1 MRRAL
6 AILTLTSAVFTV
18 PVIAQIGGRPMQ
30 MSVART
36 DGPFND
42 SFMTGGVN
50 LAATPTG
57 PTNAQLAFRGLNIV
71 EGPNAQ
77 VTQAAIYFRFR
88 FVPRPTG
95 IPNAI
100 IEIAADGADA
110 NIQNQR
116 FLQAGNLPGGGKGAL
131 VTFRAR
137 VLQNDGNTPPNET
150 EQQGT
155 ITLLLVDSKPGAS
168 QRPDPTAQPD
178 SVVIFLNNSPFPFY
192 IGVVRDNGVVREGD
206 IYVHGRFIPSQ
217 F

>member
-6 AILTLTSAVFTV
+6 AILALTSALFTV

-36 DGPFND
+36 AGPVED
-42 SFMTGGVN
+42 TFMTGGVN
-50 LAATPTG
+50 LVG
-57 PTNAQLAFRGLNIV
+57 VTNAQLAFRGLNIL

-88 FVPRPTG
+88 FEDPSSS
-95 IPNAI
+95 PNQI
-100 IEIAADGADA
+100 IDIAADGADA

-116 FLQAGNLPGGGKGAL
+116 FLLVGNPPGGGKGAL

-137 VLQNDGNTPPNET
+137 VRQIGSGGSTT

-155 ITLLLVDSKPGAS
+155 ITLLLVDSTPGAS
-168 QRPDPTAQPD
+168 QRPDPTAPTD
-178 SVVIFLNNSPFPFY
+178 SVAIFLNNSPFPFY
-192 IGVVRDNGVVREGD
+192 IGVVQDGD

-217 F
+217 I

>member
-30 MSVART
+30 MSVARIA
-36 DGPFND
+36 GPVED
-42 SFMTGGVN
+42 TFMTGGAN
-50 LAATPTG
+50 LAATPAG
-57 PTNAQLAFRGLNIV
+57 PTNAQIAFRGLNIL

-95 IPNAI
+95 VPNAI

-116 FLQAGNLPGGGKGAL
+116 FLQVVPGGGKRAL

-137 VLQNDGNTPPNET
+137 VLRNDGNTPPNET

-155 ITLLLVDSKPGAS
+155 ITLLLVDSKPSAS

-178 SVVIFLNNSPFPFY
+178 RVTIFLNNVPIPIYS
-192 IGVVRDNGVVREGD
+192 GVVRDGD

-217 F
+217 I

>member
-6 AILTLTSAVFTV
+6 AILALTSAVFTV

-30 MSVART
+30 MSVARIA
-36 DGPFND
+36 GPVED
-42 SFMTGGVN
+42 TFMTGGAN
-50 LAATPTG
+50 LAATPAG
-57 PTNAQLAFRGLNIV
+57 PTNARIAFRGLNIL

-95 IPNAI
+95 NNRI

-110 NIQNQR
+110 NIQNQQ
-116 FLQAGNLPGGGKGAL
+116 FLLVGNLPGGGKGAL

-137 VLQNDGNTPPNET
+137 VLQTDNSGNET

-155 ITLLLVDSKPGAS
+155 ITLLLEDHKPGAS

-178 SVVIFLNNSPFPFY
+178 RVTIFLNNVPIPIYS
-192 IGVVRDNGVVREGD
+192 GVVREGD

>member
-42 SFMTGGVN
+42 SFMTGGAN

-57 PTNAQLAFRGLNIV
+57 PTNARIAFRGLNIL

-95 IPNAI
+95 VPNAI

-110 NIQNQR
+110 NIQNQQ
-116 FLQAGNLPGGGKGAL
+116 FLQVGNLMGGGKGAL

-155 ITLLLVDSKPGAS
+155 ITLLLEDHKPSAS

-178 SVVIFLNNSPFPFY
+178 RVTIFLNNVPIPIYS
-192 IGVVRDNGVVREGD
+192 GVVRDGD

-217 F
+217 I